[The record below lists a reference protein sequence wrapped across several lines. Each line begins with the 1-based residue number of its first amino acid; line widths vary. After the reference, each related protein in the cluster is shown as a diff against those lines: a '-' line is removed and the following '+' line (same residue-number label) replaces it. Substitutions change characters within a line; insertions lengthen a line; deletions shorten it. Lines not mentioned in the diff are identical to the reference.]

1 MKKVNFGGN
10 MLKNIIKTLSII
22 FLIALVII
30 SFSGCSK
37 EKTDEEQ
44 LRNKN
49 ISEIDYL
56 ENYIM
61 SLINSINNIDLKQYD
76 AKIEK
81 TENLNEI
88 LQENEEIS
96 SKDTENNVVQYSMVP
111 NIVLNADKTINW
123 ENLKLGI
130 ENLNNTWPS
139 IIVDLYKANVDN
151 NKLTEFS
158 NLINTCIGN
167 IKKENRTETLNN
179 LAKLYEYIPV
189 FLEKIVPNEQQ
200 VELAK
205 TKVEVIKAYVNID
218 FENWDGLKGNL
229 DSATSNFEPILNNTN
244 ESEKEYNIRKVY
256 VLLQEFKNAVDTK
269 DKDLL
274 FMKYKNLMEELIIL

>member
-96 SKDTENNVVQYSMVP
+96 SKDTENNVV
-111 NIVLNADKTINW
+111 
-123 ENLKLGI
+123 
-130 ENLNNTWPS
+130 
-139 IIVDLYKANVDN
+139 
-151 NKLTEFS
+151 
-158 NLINTCIGN
+158 
-167 IKKENRTETLNN
+167 
-179 LAKLYEYIPV
+179 
-189 FLEKIVPNEQQ
+189 
-200 VELAK
+200 
-205 TKVEVIKAYVNID
+205 
-218 FENWDGLKGNL
+218 
-229 DSATSNFEPILNNTN
+229 
-244 ESEKEYNIRKVY
+244 
-256 VLLQEFKNAVDTK
+256 
-269 DKDLL
+269 
-274 FMKYKNLMEELIIL
+274 